1 MTPTP
6 LVTISAPKKYDLIY
20 IDPPWSYTNFGT
32 ASASSHYGL
41 MSQQDICNMD
51 LKSILNKDGMVLVW
65 ATGPRMNYAIDAI
78 NAWGLH
84 YRGVAFVWVKT
95 RKDGVVINGQGVP
108 PTFTKPMAEFVLCA
122 TTKKAGRPIKLQ
134 KFNTPQIV
142 MAPREGHST
151 KPQVFRTHIET
162 TLTPN
167 IAKLEVFARAVTLGW
182 DAIGNGVCGEDVS
195 VSISKLNGSISCS
208 PTPHVVSVTS
218 TDQCKNTET
227 PQTGDQSS

>member
-1 MTPTP
+1 MTPTAP
-6 LVTISAPKKYDLIY
+6 NFVYVAAPKKYDLIY

-65 ATGPRMNYAIDAI
+65 ATGPRLDYALEAI
-78 NAWGLH
+78 KRWGLY

-95 RKDGVVINGQGVP
+95 RKDGGVINGQGVP

-151 KPQVFRTHIET
+151 KPQVFRNHIDA
-162 TLTPN
+162 TLVGGVD
-167 IAKLEVFARAVTLGW
+167 KLEIFARSLVPGW
-182 DAIGNGVCGEDVS
+182 DCIGNGVTGEDVNI
-195 VSISKLNGSISCS
+195 SIGKLNGSISCS
-208 PTPHVVSVTS
+208 PLSQPVSVT
-218 TDQCKNTET
+218 T
-227 PQTGDQSS
+227 TGQ

>member
-1 MTPTP
+1 MSPTVLP
-6 LVTISAPKKYDLIY
+6 LVTITATKKYDLIY

-41 MSQQDICNMD
+41 MTQTDICNMD

-65 ATGPRMNYAIDAI
+65 ATGPRLDYAMEAI
-78 NAWGLH
+78 KCWGLH

-95 RKDGVVINGQGVP
+95 RKDGGVINGQGVP

-151 KPQVFRTHIET
+151 KPQVFRQHIEA

-167 IAKLEVFARAVTLGW
+167 ISKLEIFARTLVSTW
-182 DAIGNGVCGEDVS
+182 DCIGNGVTGEDVN
-195 VSISKLNGSISCS
+195 VSIGKLNGSISCIPPQQ
-208 PTPHVVSVTS
+208 PTSVT
-218 TDQCKNTET
+218 T
-227 PQTGDQSS
+227 TGQ